1 LFEAVTYARYA
12 STAGCA
18 LGSIVDVGLLV
29 GEEVAEVVGDVV
41 AVGFTATSTPPQPAV
56 AKTVNVN
63 TAAIGIRFVNA

>member
-1 LFEAVTYARYA
+1 MYARYA

-18 LGSIVDVGLLV
+18 FGSIVDVGLLV

-41 AVGFTATSTPPQPAV
+41 AVGFTAASTPQPAV
-56 AKTVNVN
+56 AKTVTVN